1 MVLHENLC
9 LSQFQHTETK
19 PLPKPLLVNID
30 LQQSKAGWWF
40 ESVWKIWVRQLE
52 LLFPIYG
59 KIKHVPNHQAVQ
71 VWFQLS
77 MKTCWV
83 KCGSWT
89 LTRLAP
95 WLSCCS
101 LSQKKTL
108 DASVIVDVAFF
119 LAILVPLNANM
130 FPKLNDETKCKTHA
144 DHGIQ
149 FFMGQ
154 KHHESPPK
162 TPWLDRWRLGSL
174 GSACWSCCLM
184 DWLKGKT
191 HRKAWVQAPPKF

>member
-1 MVLHENLC
+1 
-9 LSQFQHTETK
+9 
-19 PLPKPLLVNID
+19 
-30 LQQSKAGWWF
+30 
-40 ESVWKIWVRQLE
+40 
-52 LLFPIYG
+52 
-59 KIKHVPNHQAVQ
+59 
-71 VWFQLS
+71 
-77 MKTCWV
+77 
-83 KCGSWT
+83 
-89 LTRLAP
+89 
-95 WLSCCS
+95 
-101 LSQKKTL
+101 
-108 DASVIVDVAFF
+108 VDVAFF

-191 HRKAWVQAPPKF
+191 HGKAWVQAPPKF